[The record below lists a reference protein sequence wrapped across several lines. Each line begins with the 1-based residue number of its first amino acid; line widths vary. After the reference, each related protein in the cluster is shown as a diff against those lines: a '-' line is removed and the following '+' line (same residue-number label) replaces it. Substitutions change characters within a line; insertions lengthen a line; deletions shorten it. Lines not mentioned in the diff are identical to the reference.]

1 MSAVD
6 LVDDDTAAPP
16 VPPLSPAPSPTRV
29 AAAAAADDF
38 PAGPA
43 ADAEHLDPDTVAYD
57 DALRRAM
64 TARARADEARRFATR
79 KTATATA
86 LTMHAR
92 RILDA
97 AATAKGGS
105 KSRAGSEIG
114 AGAGSAS
121 ASKALSEESSEKSG
135 VATPN
140 LSERGGWG
148 VFGGEPDVTSPTP
161 GAKRGRSRDGGESTD
176 MEDSDER
183 AGVGAG
189 TAKRGRKHRGKLS
202 GVGIKVPQAT
212 DQIITADGRS
222 MRRGCL
228 NCGCQKTPQ
237 WRMGPD
243 GPKTLCNA
251 CGVRF
256 RKGLPMSD

>member
-1 MSAVD
+1 
-6 LVDDDTAAPP
+6 
-16 VPPLSPAPSPTRV
+16 
-29 AAAAAADDF
+29 
-38 PAGPA
+38 
-43 ADAEHLDPDTVAYD
+43 
-57 DALRRAM
+57 
-64 TARARADEARRFATR
+64 
-79 KTATATA
+79 
-86 LTMHAR
+86 
-92 RILDA
+92 
-97 AATAKGGS
+97 
-105 KSRAGSEIG
+105 
-114 AGAGSAS
+114 
-121 ASKALSEESSEKSG
+121 
-135 VATPN
+135 
-140 LSERGGWG
+140 
-148 VFGGEPDVTSPTP
+148 
-161 GAKRGRSRDGGESTD
+161 

-183 AGVGAG
+183 ARVGAG

>member
-16 VPPLSPAPSPTRV
+16 VPPLSPPPTRV
-29 AAAAAADDF
+29 AVAAAADDF

-43 ADAEHLDPDTVAYD
+43 ADAEHLDPDAVAYD

-97 AATAKGGS
+97 AAVAKGGS
-105 KSRAGSEIG
+105 KSRVGAGAGAG
-114 AGAGSAS
+114 AGAGS
-121 ASKALSEESSEKSG
+121 KVLSEESSEKSG

-148 VFGGEPDVTSPTP
+148 VFCGEADVTSPTP
-161 GAKRGRSRDGGESTD
+161 AAKRGRTRDGGDSTD

-183 AGVGAG
+183 AGAGAG
-189 TAKRGRKHRGKLS
+189 AAKRARKHRGKPS